1 MAKFNFSIDWEKVAK
16 GVSKT
21 CGDILS
27 AGMPLIVSGGA
38 TIGLALL
45 CKKLNIP
52 YDVLTDPYGLRVE
65 SKASGNQSSYP
76 STIMLLPNNPIE
88 AGIAAVTSTI
98 STSSSEYYIAQA
110 ADQIKDILSSN
121 QSSIS
126 ASTMTYAITMLR
138 TLADKCRSSYYRNE
152 IIEII
157 ADISKG
163 DF

>member
-1 MAKFNFSIDWEKVAK
+1 MAKFNFSIDWENVAK

-38 TIGLALL
+38 TIGLALI

-65 SKASGNQSSYP
+65 SKPSYSKGSTQP
-76 STIMLLPNNPIE
+76 SIMMVPNNPVE
-88 AGIAAVTSTI
+88 AGIAAVASTI
-98 STSSSEYYIAQA
+98 STSTSEYYIHQA
-110 ADQIKDILSSN
+110 AEQIKDIMGS
-121 QSSIS
+121 QQDYITG
-126 ASTMTYAITMLR
+126 STRTYAITMLK
-138 TLADKCRSSYYRNE
+138 TLADKCRSTYYRNE

>member
-1 MAKFNFSIDWEKVAK
+1 MAKFNFSIDWENVAK

-38 TIGLALL
+38 TIGLALI

-52 YDVLTDPYGLRVE
+52 YDVLTDPYGLRAE
-65 SKASGNQSSYP
+65 SRSSGGKSSYP
-76 STIMLLPNNPIE
+76 SSIMLVPNNPVE
-88 AGIAAVTSTI
+88 AGIAAVASSI
-98 STSSSEYYIAQA
+98 GTSSSEYYIAQA

-121 QSSIS
+121 QESIS
-126 ASTMTYAITMLR
+126 ASTMTYTITMLK
-138 TLADKCRSSYYRNE
+138 TLADKCKSTFYRNE